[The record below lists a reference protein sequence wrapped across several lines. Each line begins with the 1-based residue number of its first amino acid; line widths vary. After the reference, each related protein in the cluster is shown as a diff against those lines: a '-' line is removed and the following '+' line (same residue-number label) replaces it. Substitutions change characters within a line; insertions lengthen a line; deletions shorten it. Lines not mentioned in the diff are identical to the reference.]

1 MSNVSHWNRQY
12 RAGRLPW
19 DTGRPSTELRQVVAG
34 IKPCRAIEF
43 GCGRGTNAVWLARQ
57 GFDVTAVDLSRRA
70 IHGARQRA
78 AAAGVHVRFLVA
90 DLTEAWKLGGPFA
103 FFFDRGCYH
112 AVRRIDAGPYLQLV
126 ERITAPGAVGLVL
139 TGNAKEPHDP
149 GPPVVTEEELRRE
162 WGQGFDVVR
171 LREFRFDATYGDE
184 AFLAWSCWLRKRA
197 THA

>member
-19 DTGRPSTELRQVVAG
+19 DTGQPSTELRCALAE

-70 IHGARQRA
+70 IRGARQRA
-78 AAAGVHVRFLVA
+78 AAAGVHPRFLVA
-90 DLTEAWKLGGPFA
+90 DLADSWKLGGPFA

-112 AVRRIDAGPYLQLV
+112 AVRRDNLTGYLHTLEQV
-126 ERITAPGAVGLVL
+126 CPPGALGLVL
-139 TGNAKEPHDP
+139 AGNAGEPEDDV
-149 GPPVVTEEELRRE
+149 GPPVVEADELRRE
-162 WGQGFDVVR
+162 FGEICDVLR
-171 LREFRFDATYGDE
+171 LRAFRFDAAAGEKRYLG
-184 AFLAWSCWLRKRA
+184 WSCLLRRR
-197 THA
+197 